1 MRQGPSTVGIDT
13 IYRSK
18 GNIPESFLRG
28 AGVPDN
34 FIEYMHSLTGQVV
47 EYSSCFIS
55 YSSDDEDL
63 ARRLYNDLQSA
74 GVHCWF
80 APEDMK
86 IGDPMLHSIDESI
99 RTYEK
104 LLLILSQ
111 HSIASEWVDHEV
123 QVALAQER
131 QSSSHVLFPIRVD
144 DATMETNKGWAATAG
159 RPDTS
164 SRP

>member
-1 MRQGPSTVGIDT
+1 MHQGPSTVGIDT

-86 IGDPMLHSIDESI
+86 IDDPMLHSIDESI